1 MIESRAVHRRPLAV
15 VSLAPMFAR
24 VQRDISWRWLAW
36 LAALVGMANVGVL
49 LAQAHALVR
58 GLYLSADN
66 ASGLVLPA
74 LADRAASGSVVNL
87 GDHAWY
93 EAWWFMRATAS
104 LPHYRA
110 LWEVTP
116 FVFGLLGIGVVAACA
131 WWALGR
137 LAALLSA
144 VVLLATSEAQR
155 TILYVPDNHGMTV
168 LHAAVLCG
176 ALLAVYRRS
185 GAARMT
191 PRFLLLIGVPLV
203 AFTGLG
209 LTDQLLFVNGLL
221 PFVLA
226 PLLCWWRTRSG
237 AWRTVSAF
245 AIVAAVLSALL
256 ALLLIHIA
264 QDQHVVHAP
273 FPIDFVSSEALVGG
287 LQNLVAAFLTLGG
300 GDFFGAPVSGCN
312 LFVFLPGALIFVS
325 LVATLLQLWRWA
337 GTRAGSTG
345 PTHDQLSRLGSRDL
359 FIAFWGASLALV
371 LAACAPPSVSDTA
384 SDTRYLIGGWAALA
398 ALVGVF
404 AAMPLGRVAVIVA
417 VAVFG
422 VLNIRSELAA
432 GVQPGGPAPDQTV
445 AGTIEHFA
453 AANGAS
459 IGYSGYWDASP
470 VDWETHLRV
479 KLYPIQACD
488 VPSGW
493 CQLYGI
499 QISSWYVPRADTRTF
514 LLTDTRPGVPLAVTA
529 PPASFGKPVTAESV
543 GQGLTVYIYDHDI
556 AADLSP

>member
-1 MIESRAVHRRPLAV
+1 V
-15 VSLAPMFAR
+15 
-24 VQRDISWRWLAW
+24 
-36 LAALVGMANVGVL
+36 ANVGVL
-49 LAQAHALVR
+49 LAQAHALIR
-58 GLYLSADN
+58 SLYLSADN

-74 LADRAASGSVVNL
+74 LASHAPPGSVVNL

-104 LPHYRA
+104 LPDYRA
-110 LWEVTP
+110 LWEVAP
-116 FVFGLLGIGVVAACA
+116 FVFGLLGVGVVAACA

-176 ALLAVYRRS
+176 ALLVVYRRS
-185 GAARMT
+185 LATRVT

-209 LTDQLLFVNGLL
+209 LTDQLLFVNGLV
-221 PFVLA
+221 PFAFA
-226 PLLCWWRTRSG
+226 PLLCWWRIPSR

-256 ALLLIHIA
+256 ALLLTHIA

-273 FPIDFVSSEALVGG
+273 FPIEFVSSEALVAG
-287 LQNLVAAFLTLGG
+287 LQNLLAAFLALGG
-300 GDFFGAPVSGCN
+300 GDFFGASVSGGN
-312 LFVFLPGALIFVS
+312 LFVFLAGALIFVA
-325 LVATLLQLWRWA
+325 LAATLRLLWRWVP
-337 GTRAGSTG
+337 TRASS
-345 PTHDQLSRLGSRDL
+345 PEPRHEQLPQPGSREL
-359 FIAFWGASLALV
+359 FIAFWGASLVLV
-371 LAACAPPSVSDTA
+371 LAAFALTSVSNTA

-398 ALVGVF
+398 ALVGIF
-404 AAMPLGRVAVIVA
+404 ATRPLGRVAVIVA

-432 GVQPGGPAPDQTV
+432 GIQPGGPAPDQTV
-445 AGTIEHFA
+445 AGAIERFA

-459 IGYSGYWDASP
+459 VGYTGYWDASP
-470 VDWETHLRV
+470 VIWETHLRV

-493 CQLYGI
+493 CQFYGI

-514 LLTDTRPGVPLAVTA
+514 LLTDSRPGVPLAVTA
-529 PPASFGKPVTAESV
+529 PPASFGKPLTAESV
-543 GQGLTVYIYDHDI
+543 GEGLTVYIYDHDI